1 MGVPEWGQSGVVT
14 LNIATISQCHRVLYS
29 PPHTITHLQT
39 HYAEKM
45 ESTFFCKACYT
56 YLCCFLIFSLFL
68 FSGNSDTK
76 HHTLL
81 VQNPIVFLSVLFD
94 YIPI

>member
-39 HYAEKM
+39 H
-45 ESTFFCKACYT
+45 
-56 YLCCFLIFSLFL
+56 
-68 FSGNSDTK
+68 
-76 HHTLL
+76 
-81 VQNPIVFLSVLFD
+81 
-94 YIPI
+94 